1 MIKGDLLERRGTKA
15 SSGEETGYGEIR
27 KSVEGATEVAVSPS
41 LRLYPIWRPE
51 PPESGT
57 PSFSHGE
64 EAEEEKVDN
73 TIQDRRLSWA
83 G

>member
-1 MIKGDLLERRGTKA
+1 M
-15 SSGEETGYGEIR
+15 EE
-27 KSVEGATEVAVSPS
+27 ATEATVSLP
-41 LRLYPIWRPE
+41 LRLYPIWRLE

-64 EAEEEKVDN
+64 EAEKEKIDN

>member
-1 MIKGDLLERRGTKA
+1 M
-15 SSGEETGYGEIR
+15 
-27 KSVEGATEVAVSPS
+27 EGAADAAVSPS
-41 LRLYPIWRPE
+41 PRLYPIWRPE

-73 TIQDRRLSWA
+73 TI
-83 G
+83 